1 MPEERRPIPWRT
13 IFAVIAS
20 VVAVGLAVVL
30 LRELARIVAW
40 ILVAGF
46 FAVVLSPA
54 VDFCQRRLRM
64 RRGLAVT
71 TVFVTTFV
79 LVAAMLYAFIRPIVD
94 QSIEFGDRFPGY
106 VQDAKEGKGT
116 IGKLVQRYDVD
127 EWVEKNQDRLE
138 RAVRG
143 AGRPALDA
151 ARTIANT
158 IVALV
163 TIIVLAVLMLLQG
176 PGMLQGGLNALAPER
191 RERVRRVAADAAK
204 AVSGYMTGNLIIS
217 LIAGVAT
224 YIWLLAWG
232 VPFRGVLG
240 LWVAFADLIPLVG
253 ATLGAIPTVGVAFL
267 HSVPAG
273 IGTVIFYIAYQQF
286 ENHVLQVTVMSK
298 TVKLNPLLVLISVLV
313 GVELF
318 GILGALLAIPA
329 GGIIQVVVRDL
340 WDERQGR
347 MKEVPTIGADE
358 TPIPVAPAEERA
370 EETAADAAADGL
382 PRAAAGS

>member
-1 MPEERRPIPWRT
+1 MPEDRRVIPWRT
-13 IFAVIAS
+13 IVAVIG
-20 VVAVGLAVVL
+20 VVIVAGIAVVL
-30 LRELARIVAW
+30 VLELARILAW

-46 FAVVLSPA
+46 FAIILAPA

-64 RRGLAVT
+64 RRGLAVM
-71 TVFVTTFV
+71 TVFVTAFV
-79 LVAAMLYAFIRPIVD
+79 LVAAMLYAFIRPIID
-94 QSIEFGDRFPGY
+94 QSIEFADNFPEY
-106 VQDAKEGKGT
+106 VEDAKEGKGT
-116 IGKLVQRYDVD
+116 IGKLVQRYDID
-127 EWVEKNQDRLE
+127 EWVEENQERLE

-158 IVALV
+158 VVALV
-163 TIIVLAVLMLLQG
+163 TIVVLAILMLLQG
-176 PGMLQGGLNALAPER
+176 PGMLQGGLNALAPDR

-217 LIAGVAT
+217 VIAGFAT
-224 YIWLLAWG
+224 YIWLWAWG
-232 VPFRGVLG
+232 VPFREVLG

-286 ENHVLQVTVMSK
+286 ENHVLQVTIMAR
-298 TVKLNPLLVLISVLV
+298 TVKLNPLLVLVCVLM

-318 GILGALLAIPA
+318 GILGALLAIPV
-329 GGIIQVVVRDL
+329 GGVIQVVVRDL

-347 MKEVPTIGADE
+347 LKDVPTVGADE
-358 TPIPVAPAEERA
+358 TPIAVSPA
-370 EETAADAAADGL
+370 DGDADGL
-382 PRAAAGS
+382 ARAAEG